1 MAHGSLILLDD
12 FANRG
17 FEQSFKMHTNFFE
30 DKGLS
35 ILTTPAGQGIVLIPD
50 LIYIFYDLLPFCL
63 FTFISLR

>member
-1 MAHGSLILLDD
+1 MLKHFYPLMAHGSLILLDD

-35 ILTTPAGQGIVLIPD
+35 ILTTPAGQGIVLIP
-50 LIYIFYDLLPFCL
+50 
-63 FTFISLR
+63 